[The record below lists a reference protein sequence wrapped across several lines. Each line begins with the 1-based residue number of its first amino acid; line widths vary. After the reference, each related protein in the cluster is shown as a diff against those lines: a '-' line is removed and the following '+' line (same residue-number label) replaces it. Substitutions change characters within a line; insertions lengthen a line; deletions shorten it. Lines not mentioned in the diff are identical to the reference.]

1 MITFWI
7 KKLSPKAINSHLDG
21 IRGFYKAQ
29 ACETEWRSISSS
41 LQGVRIAALSSNRDV
56 SLPRLDVHHNYGY
69 RDRRSERNQDV
80 SWNYTRPPYTL
91 PGYSPHRFTDPLL
104 FQKEGGPADSG
115 PQKWGR
121 RGTYCSSSISRLA
134 HSSAN
139 PGIGDSLPGIVAQIG
154 LRFSSTCRF
163 EAELR

>member
-7 KKLSPKAINSHLDG
+7 KKLRPKAINSHLDG

-69 RDRRSERNQDV
+69 RGRRSGRNQDV
-80 SWNYTRPPYTL
+80 SWNYTQPPYTL
-91 PGYSPHRFTDPLL
+91 PGYSPHRFTDPPLS
-104 FQKEGGPADSG
+104 QKEGGPADSG
-115 PQKWGR
+115 PRKWGTKGYLLLELHKPCGTFIGKSTNR
-121 RGTYCSSSISRLA
+121 RFTAG
-134 HSSAN
+134 H
-139 PGIGDSLPGIVAQIG
+139 
-154 LRFSSTCRF
+154 CRPNWITI
-163 EAELR
+163 LLNLSV

>member
-1 MITFWI
+1 VDST
-7 KKLSPKAINSHLDG
+7 KPRPAKQNGEASRAH
-21 IRGFYKAQ
+21 
-29 ACETEWRSISSS
+29 

-91 PGYSPHRFTDPLL
+91 PGYSPHRFTDPPL

-115 PQKWGR
+115 PQKWGDE
-121 RGTYCSSSISRLA
+121 GVLT
-134 HSSAN
+134 
-139 PGIGDSLPGIVAQIG
+139 AQ
-154 LRFSSTCRF
+154 
-163 EAELR
+163 AP